1 VFHIIHAKI
10 CAIPMFITYQRCFPS
25 PVSFSLSLSGFPLPF
40 TAQRSVHADY
50 RQTTFHI
57 TTPYCRSILSHK
69 ATTKRTSSCP
79 YGWVST
85 FRRYIGRLRGCVA
98 ENGLESVI
106 RGRRTIFSRSTLGGW
121 LQFFVGAASQSLHF
135 PPRSVGIVYWSQ

>member
-1 VFHIIHAKI
+1 MFHIIHAKI

-57 TTPYCRSILSHK
+57 TTPYCRSILPHNK
-69 ATTKRTSSCP
+69 TNFL
-79 YGWVST
+79 VSV
-85 FRRYIGRLRGCVA
+85 RLGINVPEIYRSVTRMVA

-121 LQFFVGAASQSLHF
+121 LQFFVGTASQSLHF

>member
-57 TTPYCRSILSHK
+57 TTPYCRSILPHNK
-69 ATTKRTSSCP
+69 TNFL
-79 YGWVST
+79 VSV
-85 FRRYIGRLRGCVA
+85 RLGINVPEIYRSVTRMVA

-121 LQFFVGAASQSLHF
+121 LQFFVGTASQSLHF